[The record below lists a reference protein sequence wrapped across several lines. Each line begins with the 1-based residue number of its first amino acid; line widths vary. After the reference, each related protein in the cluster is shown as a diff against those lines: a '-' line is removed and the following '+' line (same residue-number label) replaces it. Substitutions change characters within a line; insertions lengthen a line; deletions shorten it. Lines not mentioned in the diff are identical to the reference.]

1 MTASRRVTFRMFGG
15 IAATIAFAAAPAVAQ
30 NSEAPVDVTAAPPP
44 SAGTIGPS
52 QLQNFNLKGTVTK
65 PAERPAPIASAPPAS
80 PPAQAV
86 PVTPIAERARAAN
99 GDGSIPVGAE
109 PGRRAI
115 GATSRQPSAAS
126 ASSAIPDVPT
136 PSLPLQ
142 VSTGPAEQPNGTSDP
157 MPSTSPLGGSERT
170 WSWPWLAALI
180 ALVGGGAFIAWS
192 RRGKGRRSGDPGRM
206 AFAGLVPDSEGEPA
220 PAPPVRRRADP
231 VPPTARPAPRPDP
244 VPPRA
249 QPAPRPDPVP
259 PAAMPQ
265 PRPPVDDG
273 LVKSTALKPELNFQ
287 FVPDRAVV
295 TELEVLLQFD
305 VVLTNSGAAPARD
318 VLVEAKL
325 IPAHAGQDQ
334 EIAAFFQQPQA
345 TGDRMAGIP
354 PLGKVS
360 LKSAVRLP
368 LDQLHSFE
376 VDGRKLFVPLVAFNI
391 LFRGSGGEGQA
402 SASFLVGRGNDEDE
416 KLAPFR
422 LDLGPRIFRGL
433 SARPHSMG
441 LTPQ

>member
-1 MTASRRVTFRMFGG
+1 MTARRRVIFQALSG
-15 IAATIAFAAAPAVAQ
+15 ISAAISFVVAAPAIAQ
-30 NSEAPVDVTAAPPP
+30 NSEAPVDVTAAPPA
-44 SAGTIGPS
+44 SSDTVGPS
-52 QLQNFNLKGTVTK
+52 QLQNFNLQGTVT
-65 PAERPAPIASAPPAS
+65 RPADHPAASSPAPAPSSAVAQPAA
-80 PPAQAV
+80 PAAQQQQATADIG
-86 PVTPIAERARAAN
+86 PATTASRPAAVTE
-99 GDGSIPVGAE
+99 
-109 PGRRAI
+109 
-115 GATSRQPSAAS
+115 RQPAPSAGLPEA
-126 ASSAIPDVPT
+126 PDTAT
-136 PSLPLQ
+136 PSLPLEVKTDPAPQ
-142 VSTGPAEQPNGTSDP
+142 SSGTGEAIPAAASV
-157 MPSTSPLGGSERT
+157 GGGDGF

-180 ALVGGGAFIAWS
+180 ALVGGGAFIAFG
-192 RRGKGRRSGDPGRM
+192 RRGRDRRYGDPGRM
-206 AFAGLVPDSEGEPA
+206 AFAGLVPDAEAEPA
-220 PAPPVRRRADP
+220 IPPAR
-231 VPPTARPAPRPDP
+231 PRPDP

-259 PAAMPQ
+259 PPAPKPA
-265 PRPPVDDG
+265 PRPADDG

-295 TELEVLLQFD
+295 TERDVLLQFD
-305 VVLTNSGAAPARD
+305 VVLTNSGAATARD

-325 IPAHAGQDQ
+325 VPAHSGQDQ

-354 PLGKVS
+354 PLGRVS
-360 LKSAVRLP
+360 LKSSVRLP

-376 VDGRKLFVPLVAFNI
+376 VEGRKLFVPLVAFNI

-402 SASFLVGRGNDEDE
+402 SASFLVGRGTENDE

-441 LTPQ
+441 LNP

>member
-1 MTASRRVTFRMFGG
+1 MTARRRATFRIFGG
-15 IAATIAFAAAPAVAQ
+15 IGAAIAFVVAPAIAQ
-30 NSEAPVDVTAAPPP
+30 NSEAPIDVTAAPPA
-44 SAGTIGPS
+44 SADTIGPS
-52 QLQNFNLKGTVTK
+52 QLQNFNLQGTVTRPSERTGTTAAT
-65 PAERPAPIASAPPAS
+65 PAAVSPEPRRAENPAAARGPDTIGGSTSPTGEPIAS
-80 PPAQAV
+80 
-86 PVTPIAERARAAN
+86 RAA
-99 GDGSIPVGAE
+99 A
-109 PGRRAI
+109 
-115 GATSRQPSAAS
+115 ATSRQNSESPAS
-126 ASSAIPDVPT
+126 TAISEMPT
-136 PSLPLQ
+136 PSLPLE
-142 VSTGPAEQPNGTSDP
+142 VSTGPAEKQSSAESTGASAASLSNSD
-157 MPSTSPLGGSERT
+157 GF

-180 ALVGGGAFIAWS
+180 ALIGGAAFIAWS
-192 RRGKGRRSGDPGRM
+192 RRSKDRRHADPARM
-206 AFAGLVPDSEGEPA
+206 AFAGLVPDTDVGLAPIPPA
-220 PAPPVRRRADP
+220 RRRA
-231 VPPTARPAPRPDP
+231 DP

-249 QPAPRPDPVP
+249 QPAPRPDPIPPRTQPEPRPDPVP
-259 PAAMPQ
+259 PVVAPQ

-273 LVKSTALKPELNFQ
+273 LIKSTALKPELNFQ

-295 TELEVLLQFD
+295 TEREVMLQFD

-325 IPAHAGQDQ
+325 VPAHAGQDQ

-360 LKSAVRLP
+360 LKSVVRLP

-376 VDGRKLFVPLVAFNI
+376 VDGRRLFVPLVAFNI

-402 SASFLVGRGNDEDE
+402 SASYLVGRGNDEDE

-441 LTPQ
+441 LSS

>member
-1 MTASRRVTFRMFGG
+1 MTASRRVTLRFLSA
-15 IAATIAFAAAPAVAQ
+15 IAAAMSFALPAAAQ
-30 NSEAPVDVTAAPPP
+30 NSDAPVDVTAAPPT
-44 SAGTIGPS
+44 SADTVGPS
-52 QLQNFNLKGTVTK
+52 QLQNFNLKGTVTRSSDRSAPVATP
-65 PAERPAPIASAPPAS
+65 PAVAPSERGKATTVADPGGEIITAPGAARPARVATADPR
-80 PPAQAV
+80 QV
-86 PVTPIAERARAAN
+86 PT
-99 GDGSIPVGAE
+99 DTGS
-109 PGRRAI
+109 
-115 GATSRQPSAAS
+115 
-126 ASSAIPDVPT
+126 SSLPEIPT
-136 PSLPLQ
+136 PSLPLA
-142 VSTGPAEQPNGTSDP
+142 VTTGPAEPAVESADAS
-157 MPSTSPLGGSERT
+157 STAASLGNSESSL
-170 WSWPWLAALI
+170 SWPWIAALL
-180 ALVGGGAFIAWS
+180 ALIGGGGFIAWS
-192 RRGKGRRSGDPGRM
+192 KRGRTRRYSDEGRM
-206 AFAGLVPDSEGEPA
+206 AFAGLVPDVDASPVELPPA
-220 PAPPVRRRADP
+220 RPRADP
-231 VPPTARPAPRPDP
+231 VPPRTQPTPRPDP
-244 VPPRA
+244 VPSVRKP
-249 QPAPRPDPVP
+249 QSKPA
-259 PAAMPQ
+259 
-265 PRPPVDDG
+265 DDG
-273 LVKSTALKPELNFQ
+273 MVKSTALKPELNFQ

-295 TELEVLLQFD
+295 TEQEVMLQFD

-325 IPAHAGQDQ
+325 VPAHAGQDE

-402 SASFLVGRGNDEDE
+402 SASYLVGRGTDGDE

-441 LTPQ
+441 LAR